1 MVKNLIL
8 IRHGKAEPGSLDQLD
23 EERRLTP
30 QGLDALRA
38 PTGFARS
45 ASLMDDS
52 EREHAQVWVSP
63 AVRTHQTALA
73 LLDVIGERPLV
84 EKGCLWEQDSVA
96 FLDELEQSD
105 AQTVIAVGHIPF
117 MNDMVELLSGAC
129 IGFKPGAMAKL
140 SLRGPLQPGCADLSW
155 FVQGPIA

>member
-8 IRHGKAEPGSLDQLD
+8 IRHGKAEPGSLGQLD

-63 AVRTHQTALA
+63 AVRTHQTAQA

-84 EKGCLWEQDSVA
+84 EKGCLGARLRRV
-96 FLDELEQSD
+96 
-105 AQTVIAVGHIPF
+105 
-117 MNDMVELLSGAC
+117 SGRA
-129 IGFKPGAMAKL
+129 
-140 SLRGPLQPGCADLSW
+140 
-155 FVQGPIA
+155 